1 MSNEKKMTES
11 KMWVRRHYKRVGKE
25 IGDDY
30 DETRLAVDVF
40 ETEPAQASCSMGMTI
55 NLGNY
60 ESLRVEVGVV
70 LPCYKEEVEEAQQRC
85 FDLVENELYKK
96 VREAKEAL

>member
-1 MSNEKKMTES
+1 MGNEKKLAES
-11 KMWVRRHYKRVGKE
+11 KMWVRRHYKRMGKE
-25 IGDDY
+25 TGDDY
-30 DETRLAVDVF
+30 DENQLAVDVF
-40 ETEPAQASCSMGMTI
+40 ETAPANVSCSMGMTI

-70 LPCYKEEVEEAQQRC
+70 LPCYKEEVEDAQQRC
-85 FDLVENELYKK
+85 FELVEHELYKK